1 MLSQY
6 ANFLNII
13 VELGYL
19 DVVNVK
25 PLVNGTQLAKA
36 LGVKPGPWM
45 KDALDVVVAWQ
56 LRNPSVTDPAE
67 AIEEVK
73 KTSNSELPS
82 KLMSH
87 FLTLTI
93 RPLFSQS
100 KTANSGR
107 DAPAPW
113 KSREN
118 RSFLDLLQWCVRAL
132 DDKDLQEW
140 FRMIRPPIFRM
151 LEDSDLE
158 WNAKACEVITQL
170 VRRTPTNMKEE
181 CRNLFA
187 EDLFHFFSYLPTLT
201 PAEESAKLLS
211 HVYPA
216 LISFV
221 PVAEERI
228 AFHKTKHASSATV
241 NNAVLDEKDIRFLDK
256 IVRHGAI
263 TVIRHAPTATTY
275 PELTTLVLDNLS
287 DLIVAL
293 EIECV
298 KHTTDVLS
306 ILHDV
311 LRDKFSPAHPPLPLS
326 AMNCLKVLISKGWP
340 RIGKPHRL
348 HMLFCALP
356 C

>member
-1 MLSQY
+1 
-6 ANFLNII
+6 
-13 VELGYL
+13 
-19 DVVNVK
+19 
-25 PLVNGTQLAKA
+25 
-36 LGVKPGPWM
+36 M

-67 AIEEVK
+67 AIEEVR
-73 KTSNSELPS
+73 KTSTSELPS
-82 KLMSH
+82 KLISH

-100 KTANSGR
+100 KTENADK

-118 RSFLDLLQWCVRAL
+118 RSFFDLLQWCVRAL
-132 DDKDLQEW
+132 DEKDMREW

-151 LEDSDLE
+151 LEDRDLE
-158 WNAKACEVITQL
+158 WNVKACQIITQL
-170 VRRTPTNMKEE
+170 VRRAPTNMKEE

-201 PAEESAKLLS
+201 PAQESAKLLD

-221 PVAEERI
+221 PLAEERI
-228 AFHKTKHASSATV
+228 ASHEKGDMSPATV
-241 NNAVLDEKDIRFLDK
+241 SHTTHDDKDICFLDR

-287 DLIVAL
+287 RLIVAL
-293 EIECV
+293 EIESV
-298 KHTTDVLS
+298 KHTNDVLS
-306 ILHDV
+306 ILHDI
-311 LRDKFSPAHPPLPLS
+311 LRDNFSPAHPALPLS
-326 AMNCLKVLISKGWP
+326 ATNCLKVLIAKGWP
-340 RIGKPHRL
+340 RIGKPHHSHVYL
-348 HMLFCALP
+348 YV
-356 C
+356 